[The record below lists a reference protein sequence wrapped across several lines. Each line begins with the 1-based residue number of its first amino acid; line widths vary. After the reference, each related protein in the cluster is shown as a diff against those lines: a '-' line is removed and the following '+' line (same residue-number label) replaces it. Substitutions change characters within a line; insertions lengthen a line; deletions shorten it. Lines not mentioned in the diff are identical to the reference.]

1 MKFYVLESEGA
12 SFEPKILTEQRF
24 ASTLG
29 IIDKGEI
36 PAVVLDRGFHQRL
49 TGMLFRKNL
58 GLPPGG
64 SYSIQEIWEAYQRV
78 YGRKLG
84 RWDWLKAIRHYFER

>member
-12 SFEPKILTEQRF
+12 SFEPKILIEQRF
-24 ASTLG
+24 AKRVFVVDPG
-29 IIDKGEI
+29 DI

-78 YGRKLG
+78 YGEKLG
-84 RWDWLKAIRHYFER
+84 RWDWLKAIQSYFER